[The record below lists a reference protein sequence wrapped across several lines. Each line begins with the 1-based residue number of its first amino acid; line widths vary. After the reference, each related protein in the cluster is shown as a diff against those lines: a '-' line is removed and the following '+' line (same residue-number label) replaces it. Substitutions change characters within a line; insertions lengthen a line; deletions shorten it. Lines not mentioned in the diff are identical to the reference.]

1 VPISVELQD
10 LHMAVMLNGKERS
23 EVQFREVFEAA
34 GFKMT
39 GITHT
44 RGIFH
49 LVEGAV
55 AE

>member
-1 VPISVELQD
+1 MSVELQD

-34 GFKMT
+34 GFHMLSV
-39 GITHT
+39 THT

-55 AE
+55 AQ